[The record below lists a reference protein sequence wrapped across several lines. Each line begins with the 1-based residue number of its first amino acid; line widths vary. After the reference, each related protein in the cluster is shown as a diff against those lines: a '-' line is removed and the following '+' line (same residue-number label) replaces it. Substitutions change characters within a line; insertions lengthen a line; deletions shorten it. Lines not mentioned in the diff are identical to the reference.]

1 MLWCLFQCVILEEL
15 TISFGWSFTSR
26 SSFDVLD
33 SVDAFLDRFLAWIVY
48 FLAAFLQVGSSRL
61 FRVFKLAAFCWT
73 NLTVEITRFILV
85 IRFDDPL
92 GENTVWSLTDLFI
105 VRWKL
110 LHTMTFLSGAA
121 VLLLRGLVISAV
133 LGLESSYTSHLSNRV
148 TPDPA
153 AAAVA
158 PTGKTFP
165 NNHKSNQPAL
175 FSFSLSRGDLVTS
188 DTVQIPW

>member
-15 TISFGWSFTSR
+15 TISFGLSFTSR

-33 SVDAFLDRFLAWIVY
+33 SVDAFFRSFFSLDYF
-48 FLAAFLQVGSSRL
+48 FLAAFLQVGYSRL
-61 FRVFKLAAFCWT
+61 FRVFTLAAFCWT
-73 NLTVEITRFILV
+73 TVEITRFILV

-92 GENTVWSLTDLFI
+92 SENTVWSLIDLFI

-153 AAAVA
+153 AAAGA
-158 PTGKTFP
+158 PTGKTF
-165 NNHKSNQPAL
+165 
-175 FSFSLSRGDLVTS
+175 LS
-188 DTVQIPW
+188 

>member
-15 TISFGWSFTSR
+15 TISSGLSFTSR
-26 SSFDVLD
+26 SSFEVLD
-33 SVDAFLDRFLAWIVY
+33 SVDAVFRSFFSLDYFFFFWLRFYRLDILVY
-48 FLAAFLQVGSSRL
+48 FGYLHSSL
-61 FRVFKLAAFCWT
+61 S
-73 NLTVEITRFILV
+73 VEITRFILV

-92 GENTVWSLTDLFI
+92 GENTVWSLIDWFI

-110 LHTMTFLSGAA
+110 LHTMTVLSGAA

-153 AAAVA
+153 AAAGA
-158 PTGKTFP
+158 PTGKTFQ
-165 NNHKSNQPAL
+165 S
-175 FSFSLSRGDLVTS
+175 
-188 DTVQIPW
+188 